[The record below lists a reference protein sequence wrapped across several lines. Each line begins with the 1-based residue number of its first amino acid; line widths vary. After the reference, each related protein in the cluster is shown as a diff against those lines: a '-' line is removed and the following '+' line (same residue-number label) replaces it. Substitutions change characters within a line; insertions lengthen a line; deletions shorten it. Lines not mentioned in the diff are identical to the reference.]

1 MLPVAWTSGSI
12 TPRGYAVMN
21 RSDDPETIRGIGHLE
36 VRPLRHEHEP
46 RIDAAM
52 GEREMWSRFFPFLFF
67 YNAPSRQILIAEAGE
82 ALFVFLHRRPRH
94 RRGERIDLF
103 YPPLG
108 CKGPTF
114 TEGLEE
120 MIAAANEAN
129 GDSSARVLWA
139 ERSDAE
145 EARRVG
151 LIPQHNEWEFIY
163 DLAEVAAM
171 DGKRFRDVRKRF
183 FRFLR
188 EYPLAIYR
196 PMGAGDMAGCRTLVR
211 ALERKQRAA
220 GIPVLDTGYTLA
232 ALKWHTRFPEPKLLA
247 RVLVLGERVI
257 GFAMAGGMTQ
267 SGANFFILKTDHSV
281 TGAAEYL
288 RCRMMDE
295 LYSLGYRWI
304 NDAGDLGR
312 PGLRR
317 HKEKFRPVRKLEVCR
332 LLQPPSR

>member
-1 MLPVAWTSGSI
+1 
-12 TPRGYAVMN
+12 MN
-21 RSDDPETIRGIGHLE
+21 RSDEPEAVRGIGHLE
-36 VRPLRHEHEP
+36 VRPLRREDEP
-46 RIDAAM
+46 RIEAAM
-52 GEREMWSRFFPFLFF
+52 KGREMWSRFFPFLFF
-67 YNAPSRQILIAEAGE
+67 YSAPSRQVLIAEAGD
-82 ALFVFLHRRPRH
+82 ALFVFLHRRSRH

-108 CKGPTF
+108 CEGPAF
-114 TEGLEE
+114 TEGTRE
-120 MIAAANEAN
+120 MISAANAAN

-145 EARRVG
+145 QARSAG
-151 LIPQHNEWEFIY
+151 LIPRHNEWEFIY
-163 DLAEVAAM
+163 DLGEVAAM

-188 EYPLAIYR
+188 AYPLALYR
-196 PMGAGDMAGCRTLVR
+196 PMGAEDLGGCRALVR

-232 ALKWHTRFPEPKLLA
+232 ALKWHSLFPEPTLLS
-247 RVLVLGERVI
+247 RVLVLGERI
-257 GFAMAGGMTQ
+257 LGFAMAGGMTER
-267 SGANFFILKTDHSV
+267 GANFFILKTDHSV

-332 LLQPPSR
+332 LLQLSPR